1 MTRLLIFEPSYRRL
15 ESRLAAF
22 GDGLECVLMQPDGA
36 MTLNGAPLAGP
47 ADPEI
52 GWFNSELYFN
62 PPRAR
67 DYAAALLGSATLKWV
82 QSSAAGYDER
92 VFVLLSKKARLTTNH
107 SQAIGMAEYVLST
120 VLDHMQGGASRR
132 RDQADHR
139 WNLAPYREVMGTE
152 WLIVGFGAI
161 GQETARRARAF
172 GARITGVRRSLG
184 DDPLADVMATP
195 DQLPDLLPKAD
206 VVVLSLP
213 LNRHTEGMVDAA
225 FLAAMNPASI
235 FVNVG
240 RGGLVDEDALL
251 AALDSG
257 KPEHAILDVVRTEPL
272 PSESPIWEHPRV
284 ALTSHCSGIGSGVA
298 ARTDALF
305 LENVRRYLAGEALL
319 NEVDA
324 KEVAG
329 D

>member
-1 MTRLLIFEPSYRRL
+1 MPRLLIFEPSYRRL

-22 GDGLECVLMQPDGA
+22 GAPLECVLMQPDGA
-36 MTLNGAPLAGP
+36 LTLNGAALDGP

-52 GWFNSELYFN
+52 GWFNSELYFS
-62 PPRAR
+62 PRAR
-67 DYAAALLGSATLKWV
+67 DYAAALLASPELKWV
-82 QSSAAGYDER
+82 QSSAAGYDDR
-92 VFVLLSKKARLTTNH
+92 VFVAISQKARLTTNH

-139 WNLAPYREVMGTE
+139 WNPAPYREVMGSQ

-172 GARITGVRRSLG
+172 GARITGVRRRSG

-195 DQLPDLLPKAD
+195 DQLKALLPAAD

-213 LNRHTEGMVDAA
+213 LNRHTENMVDAA
-225 FLAAMNPASI
+225 LLAAMKPGSI

-240 RGGLVDEDALL
+240 RGGLVDEAALL
-251 AALDSG
+251 AALDAG
-257 KPEHAILDVVRTEPL
+257 RPEQAILDVVRTEPL
-272 PSESPIWEHPRV
+272 PPESPIWDHPRI

-298 ARTDALF
+298 ARTDALV
-305 LENVRRYLAGEALL
+305 LENIRRYLAGEPLL
-319 NEVDA
+319 NEVDPR
-324 KEVAG
+324 EVAG
-329 D
+329 G